1 MNENEYR
8 SRLQILMAECRKALV
23 IGVIDP
29 SRKPDFMKEPGGV
42 KGRIDLMQD
51 LLTDEGDPEIT
62 MDDIKNVGEE
72 LVKLFGDCIPGI
84 ETDCGEAVYE
94 DFRCPEKVLREHL
107 DSCTYTCTLT
117 EAAQM
122 LIQTYGY
129 NEKTRPEFN
138 RTKFFRESN
147 VYGMRKIGKE
157 DFLRMIQDEPFRLV
171 GNYPFS
177 PVTPNTDEYFTD
189 YVLSRIDAKSIRPN
203 DPYVESVDENTITL
217 DNHHKIVFN
226 WLDNKVE
233 EYYTYQNNQVNVLVL
248 KTIHATKGR
257 VDYLRYAV
265 FVGEQGELDLGGFR
279 ESEFHQEDT
288 PEQPLVC
295 RFYAWAYKYLTSGIN
310 PWKTMD
316 DKIDLCDKFVAE
328 ITDRLGGR
336 KPKFEMDRT
345 NINYETPSIEGVE
358 LDDFPMDDCVTYL
371 VRGEKL
377 EEKTKVCGSE
387 VDFKIKK
394 TSSGRIPGKS
404 IMVKVAK
411 HIINDL
417 NRRSG
422 AFCIKDSDGDETQW
436 DMDRN
441 GTEYTLI
448 EKSDQGQNKLVFDMF
463 QGKIS
468 VKEFSFR

>member
-29 SRKPDFMKEPGGV
+29 SRKPDFMKEPDGV
-42 KGRIDLMQD
+42 KGRITLMQD

-203 DPYVESVDENTITL
+203 DPYVESADENTITL

-226 WLDNKVE
+226 WLDDKVE
-233 EYYTYQNNQVNVLVL
+233 EYYTYQNNHVNVLVL
-248 KTIHATKGR
+248 KTIHASKGR

-265 FVGEQGELDLGGFR
+265 FVGEQGELNLGGFR

-295 RFYAWAYKYLTSGIN
+295 RFYAWAYKYL
-310 PWKTMD
+310 
-316 DKIDLCDKFVAE
+316 A
-328 ITDRLGGR
+328 
-336 KPKFEMDRT
+336 
-345 NINYETPSIEGVE
+345 
-358 LDDFPMDDCVTYL
+358 
-371 VRGEKL
+371 
-377 EEKTKVCGSE
+377 
-387 VDFKIKK
+387 
-394 TSSGRIPGKS
+394 
-404 IMVKVAK
+404 
-411 HIINDL
+411 
-417 NRRSG
+417 
-422 AFCIKDSDGDETQW
+422 
-436 DMDRN
+436 
-441 GTEYTLI
+441 
-448 EKSDQGQNKLVFDMF
+448 
-463 QGKIS
+463 
-468 VKEFSFR
+468 